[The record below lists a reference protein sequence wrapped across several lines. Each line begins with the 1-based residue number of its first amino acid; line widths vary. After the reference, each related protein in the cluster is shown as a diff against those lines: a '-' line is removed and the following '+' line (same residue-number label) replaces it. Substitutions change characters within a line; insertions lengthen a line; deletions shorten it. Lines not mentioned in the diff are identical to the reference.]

1 MTIFGIIA
9 LSILILIGISGIIL
23 GIYLIVEFQD
33 GEGVFAITFSI
44 VILIISSALIVCTI
58 NDNTETT
65 EKVIGKGT
73 IVTEI
78 DFDYFNGGKDNSN
91 EIKYFIEVESGDKI
105 IIDKFEWDNIKDE
118 YTYIPSKVNVI
129 RGDDD

>member
-1 MTIFGIIA
+1 MSIAGIIIP
-9 LSILILIGISGIIL
+9 SILILIGISGIIL
-23 GIYLIVEFQD
+23 GIYLISEFQD
-33 GEGVFAITFSI
+33 GEGVFAITFS
-44 VILIISSALIVCTI
+44 VILLLISSLLIVCTI

-78 DFDYFNGGKDNSN
+78 DFNYSNGGKDNSN

-105 IIDKFEWDNIKDE
+105 IIDKSEWDNIKDE
-118 YTYIPSKVNVI
+118 YTYIPSKVNI
-129 RGDDD
+129 IKED

>member
-1 MTIFGIIA
+1 MSIVGIIA
-9 LSILILIGISGIIL
+9 LIILILIGIGGIALGIYMFDDGGAPAIVLGIIL
-23 GIYLIVEFQD
+23 L
-33 GEGVFAITFSI
+33 
-44 VILIISSALIVCTI
+44 LISSLTIVYII
-58 NDNTETT
+58 NNNTETT

-73 IVTEI
+73 IVTKV

-105 IIDKFEWDNIKDE
+105 IVDKSEWDKIKDE

>member
-1 MTIFGIIA
+1 MSIAGIIA
-9 LSILILIGISGIIL
+9 LIILILIGISGIIL
-23 GIYLIVEFQD
+23 GIYIFD
-33 GEGVFAITFSI
+33 EGGIFAII
-44 VILIISSALIVCTI
+44 LGVILLLISSFLIVCII

-73 IVTEI
+73 IVTKV

-105 IIDKFEWDNIKDE
+105 IIDKSEWNKIKDE

-129 RGDDD
+129 RGDDE

>member
-9 LSILILIGISGIIL
+9 VSILILIGISGIIL
-23 GIYLIVEFQD
+23 GIYLIIEFQD
-33 GEGVFAITFSI
+33 GEGAFAITFS
-44 VILIISSALIVCTI
+44 VAILFLSAMLIVCI
-58 NDNTETT
+58 RNDNTETT

-78 DFDYFNGGKDNSN
+78 DFNYSNGGKDNSN

-105 IIDKFEWDNIKDE
+105 IIDKSEWDNIKDE
-118 YTYIPSKVNVI
+118 YTYIPSKVDVI
-129 RGDDD
+129 KGDDD

>member
-9 LSILILIGISGIIL
+9 ISILILIGISGIIL
-23 GIYLIVEFQD
+23 GIYLIIEFQD
-33 GEGVFAITFSI
+33 GEGVFAIIFG
-44 VILIISSALIVCTI
+44 VAALFLSAILIVCI
-58 NDNTETT
+58 RNDNTETT

-78 DFDYFNGGKDNSN
+78 NFDYFNGGKDNSN

-105 IIDKFEWDNIKDE
+105 IIDKSEWDNIKDE

-129 RGDDD
+129 KGDDD

>member
-23 GIYLIVEFQD
+23 GIYVFD
-33 GEGVFAITFSI
+33 EGGAFAII
-44 VILIISSALIVCTI
+44 LGVILLLISSFLIVCII

-65 EKVIGKGT
+65 EKVLGKGT
-73 IVTEI
+73 IITEV

-105 IIDKFEWDNIKDE
+105 IIDKSEWDNIKDE

-129 RGDDD
+129 RGDDE

>member
-1 MTIFGIIA
+1 MSIVGIIA
-9 LSILILIGISGIIL
+9 LIILILIGIGGIALGIYMFDDGGAPAIVLGIIL
-23 GIYLIVEFQD
+23 LLISSV
-33 GEGVFAITFSI
+33 
-44 VILIISSALIVCTI
+44 LIICTI

-65 EKVIGKGT
+65 EKIIGKGIIIT
-73 IVTEI
+73 KV

-91 EIKYFIEVESGDKI
+91 EIKYFIEVETGDKI
-105 IIDKFEWDNIKDE
+105 IIDKSEWDNIKDE

>member
-1 MTIFGIIA
+1 MSIVGIIA
-9 LSILILIGISGIIL
+9 LIILILIGIGGIALGIYMFDDGGAPAIIL
-23 GIYLIVEFQD
+23 GI
-33 GEGVFAITFSI
+33 
-44 VILIISSALIVCTI
+44 ILLLISSLTIVYII
-58 NDNTETT
+58 NNNTETT

-73 IVTEI
+73 IVTKV

-105 IIDKFEWDNIKDE
+105 ILDKSEWDNIKDE

>member
-23 GIYLIVEFQD
+23 GIYLISEFQD
-33 GEGVFAITFSI
+33 GEGVFAITFG
-44 VILIISSALIVCTI
+44 VVLLLISSLLMVCII

-91 EIKYFIEVESGDKI
+91 EIKYFIEVESGNKI
-105 IIDKFEWDNIKDE
+105 IVDKSEWNKIKDE

-129 RGDDD
+129 RGDDE

>member
-9 LSILILIGISGIIL
+9 LIILILIGIGGIIL
-23 GIYLIVEFQD
+23 GIYLIIEFQA
-33 GEGVFAITFSI
+33 GEGAFAITFS
-44 VILIISSALIVCTI
+44 VAILFLSAMFIVCI
-58 NDNTETT
+58 RNDNTETT

-73 IVTEI
+73 IITEM

-105 IIDKFEWDNIKDE
+105 ILDKSEWDNIKDE

-129 RGDDD
+129 RGDDE

>member
-1 MTIFGIIA
+1 MSIVGIIA
-9 LSILILIGISGIIL
+9 LIILILIGIGGIALGIYMFDDGGAPAIVLGIIL
-23 GIYLIVEFQD
+23 L
-33 GEGVFAITFSI
+33 
-44 VILIISSALIVCTI
+44 LISSLTIVYII
-58 NDNTETT
+58 NNNTETT

-73 IVTEI
+73 IVTKV

-105 IIDKFEWDNIKDE
+105 ILDKSEWGNIEDE

>member
-1 MTIFGIIA
+1 MSIVGIIA
-9 LSILILIGISGIIL
+9 LIILILIGISGIAL
-23 GIYLIVEFQD
+23 GIYMFDDGGAPAIVL
-33 GEGVFAITFSI
+33 GI
-44 VILIISSALIVCTI
+44 ILLLISSLTIVYII
-58 NDNTETT
+58 NNNTETT

-73 IVTEI
+73 IVTKV

-105 IIDKFEWDNIKDE
+105 IVDKSEWDKIKDE

>member
-1 MTIFGIIA
+1 MSIAGIII

-23 GIYLIVEFQD
+23 GIYLIIEFQD
-33 GEGVFAITFSI
+33 GEGVFAITFS
-44 VILIISSALIVCTI
+44 VAILFLSAMLIVCI
-58 NDNTETT
+58 RNDNTETT

-78 DFDYFNGGKDNSN
+78 DFNYSNGDKDNSN
-91 EIKYFIEVESGDKI
+91 EIKYFIEIESGDKI
-105 IIDKFEWDNIKDE
+105 IIDKSEWDNIKDE

-129 RGDDD
+129 RGDDE

>member
-1 MTIFGIIA
+1 MSIVGIIA
-9 LSILILIGISGIIL
+9 LIILILIGIGGIVFGIYMFDDGGAPAIIL
-23 GIYLIVEFQD
+23 GIVLLFISPLPIVY
-33 GEGVFAITFSI
+33 I
-44 VILIISSALIVCTI
+44 I

-73 IVTEI
+73 IVTKV

-105 IIDKFEWDNIKDE
+105 IIDKSEWNKIKDE

-129 RGDDD
+129 RGDDE